1 MSRADYGGILPKVA
15 SMLYYG
21 KRQESKN
28 LKIDKW
34 ALQ

>member
-1 MSRADYGGILPKVA
+1 MSTADYGGILPKVCRL
-15 SMLYYG
+15 LYYG